1 MLHRARLPTLR
12 LRTRACV
19 KYAPL
24 APTHRYFPTLPTP
37 ALGKIVDLIASGLS
51 SEADLLN
58 ADVEASESDA
68 LQDHRALLE
77 IYGFLT
83 QWAVTALEARAAE
96 KSTITVAP
104 VRGKGIK
111 GKAKA
116 APAPKTWDSTT
127 HLLAALETMCKVL
140 KLKLLRVFV
149 TTSERDTFVSLFTRP
164 VYVVLES
171 ETRVKN
177 TSIRMYLFKVLCI
190 AIKHHGHAFGAQT
203 SIVQNLTYFEHL
215 SEPMAEFL
223 QILSEQYDYPQLVD
237 EILREL
243 SAREYNSNDTR
254 GPKSVSGFII
264 KLSEVAPR
272 LVIKQMSALIKL
284 LDSEVCVPI
293 EHQFPELLIID
304 FFLQSSPTISVVPS
318 LRSAATSSST
328 SRKKT
333 SASTKRR

>member
-19 KYAPL
+19 KRAPL
-24 APTHRYFPTLPTP
+24 APPLHRYFPTLPTP

-77 IYGFLT
+77 IYGFLA

-96 KSTITVAP
+96 KSTTTTAAAP
-104 VRGKGIK
+104 ARGKGSK
-111 GKAKA
+111 GKGKA
-116 APAPKTWDSTT
+116 APASKTWDSTT

-171 ETRVKN
+171 EARVKN
-177 TSIRMYLFKVLCI
+177 TSIRMHLFKVLCI

-284 LDSEVCVPI
+284 LDSEVCVPVEQNI
-293 EHQFPELLIID
+293 FPGRLITDLL
-304 FFLQSSPTISVVPS
+304 L
-318 LRSAATSSST
+318 
-328 SRKKT
+328 
-333 SASTKRR
+333 

>member
-1 MLHRARLPTLR
+1 MLNVPHPHPR
-12 LRTRACV
+12 
-19 KYAPL
+19 
-24 APTHRYFPTLPTP
+24 RYFPTLPTP
-37 ALGKIVDLIASGLS
+37 VIGKIVDLIASGLS
-51 SEADLLN
+51 SEADILN
-58 ADVEASESDA
+58 ADVEDSESDA
-68 LQDHRALLE
+68 LQDHRVLLE

-96 KSTITVAP
+96 KSTSMTITAP
-104 VRGKGIK
+104 ARGKGGKGK
-111 GKAKA
+111 GKAA
-116 APAPKTWDSTT
+116 SASKTWDSTT

-171 ETRVKN
+171 EARVKI
-177 TSIRMYLFKVLCI
+177 TSIRMHLFKVLCI

-254 GPKSVSGFII
+254 GPKSVSGFIV

-284 LDSEVCVPI
+284 LDSEVCGS
-293 EHQFPELLIID
+293 IISTIH
-304 FFLQSSPTISVVPS
+304 FLNDH
-318 LRSAATSSST
+318 
-328 SRKKT
+328 
-333 SASTKRR
+333 